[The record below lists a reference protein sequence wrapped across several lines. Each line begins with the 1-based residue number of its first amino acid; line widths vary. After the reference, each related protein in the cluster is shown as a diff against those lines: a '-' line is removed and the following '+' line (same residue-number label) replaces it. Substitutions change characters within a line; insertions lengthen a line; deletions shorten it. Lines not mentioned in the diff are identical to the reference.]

1 MCLFPTKTTNLSTK
15 TLNCW
20 VSQHWRDKVKYIKM
34 ATYLYFLLTLVSVT
48 PVREK
53 RETSVL
59 VLHHH
64 KSEHHTQLKRV
75 LVQSVVAVIQ
85 SVVLV

>member
-1 MCLFPTKTTNLSTK
+1 
-15 TLNCW
+15 
-20 VSQHWRDKVKYIKM
+20 M

-85 SVVLV
+85 SIVLV